1 MRRALERF
9 FDLHRHGTTVGRE
22 AVAGL
27 TTFVTMAYIIV
38 VNPKILE
45 AAGMPFGAAMAAT
58 ILTAAFGTLAMG
70 RPAPR
75 LSSAKL
81 ALASRPEEGCD
92 EKLDI

>member
-1 MRRALERF
+1 MSPTGPRVAEERSGHGRMTTLDRLFALDR
-9 FDLHRHGTTVGRE
+9 HRTTVKVELLGG
-22 AVAGL
+22 V

-70 RPAPR
+70 R
-75 LSSAKL
+75 LCGL
-81 ALASRPEEGCD
+81 W
-92 EKLDI
+92 